1 MKTKERPI
9 LSDLINS
16 GTSDIEKFQ
25 NKVIRPVIKMQHHLL
40 ILLFEDYIKQM
51 KIDFS
56 NLTQEKQNER
66 ISIVLQKD
74 INFKN
79 ILLGCIIGHFSSKEL
94 IFFSNNSS
102 DLKRRIIQIIKQ
114 RLQDFQSS
122 LYL

>member
-94 IFFSNNSS
+94 IFFF
-102 DLKRRIIQIIKQ
+102 K
-114 RLQDFQSS
+114 
-122 LYL
+122 

>member
-1 MKTKERPI
+1 MKSRERPI
-9 LSDLINS
+9 LSDLINFR
-16 GTSDIEKFQ
+16 TSDIEKFQ

-40 ILLFEDYIKQM
+40 IFLFEDYIKQM

-56 NLTQEKQNER
+56 NLNKEKQNER

-79 ILLGCIIGHFSSKEL
+79 ILLGCIIGQFSSKEL